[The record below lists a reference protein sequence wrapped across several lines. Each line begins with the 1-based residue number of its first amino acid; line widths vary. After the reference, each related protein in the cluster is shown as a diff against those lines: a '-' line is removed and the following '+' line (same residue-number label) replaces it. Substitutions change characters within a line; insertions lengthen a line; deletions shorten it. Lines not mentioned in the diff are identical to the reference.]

1 MKKFFALLCS
11 TAPLLLPALLAAQS
25 ADTSTVDWTRY
36 DYIPGQQVLFYE
48 DFSGD
53 KPGEAPQVWK
63 VSEGGKVEVKKQGEV
78 FWLHALKE
86 STVSPAQLKLSPQFT
101 LEMDFNVLTEGYS
114 GRYRMDFIGKDKEE
128 WASITLEPFAVF
140 FSMSTGLTSEKRVEL
155 KSGAHHLAVQ
165 ADGGGFR
172 AYLDKWQ
179 VLNIPKTGSFAAT
192 QIEVFMPGQGDE
204 EGDDLCMITN
214 FCVAQGPATL
224 QNQLT
229 ASGKIV
235 AYGIYFNAGKNAIRP
250 ESTPTLKQF
259 AELLQAD
266 ASLNFSIECHDN
278 ELPDQGDNVKL
289 SQERA
294 EALKDWLVENYRIPS
309 DRLAIKG
316 WGETR
321 PLVEAGTVDG
331 NKMNRRVEFIR
342 K

>member
-1 MKKFFALLCS
+1 MKKPSLVLSAVMLLY
-11 TAPLLLPALLAAQS
+11 PALLAAQS

-36 DYIPGQQVLFYE
+36 DYIPGQQVIFYD

-53 KPGEAPQVWK
+53 KPGDAPQVWK
-63 VSEGGKVEVKKQGEV
+63 AAAGGKVEVKKLGEK
-78 FWLHALKE
+78 FWLHARTE
-86 STVSPAQLKLSPQFT
+86 STVAPAQLKLTPQFT
-101 LEMDFNVLTEGYS
+101 LELDCNLSTEGYS
-114 GRYRMDFIGKDKEE
+114 GRYRVDFIGKDKEE
-128 WASITLEPFAVF
+128 WASITLEPFSIF

-155 KSGAHHLAVQ
+155 KSGVHHLAVQ
-165 ADGGGFR
+165 ADGGGFKV
-172 AYLDKWQ
+172 YMDHWQ

-204 EGDDLCMITN
+204 ESDDLCMISN
-214 FCVAQGPATL
+214 FCVAQGPVTL

-289 SQERA
+289 SQTRA
-294 EALKDWLVENYRIPS
+294 EALKDWFVENYRIPS

-331 NKMNRRVEFIR
+331 NKMNQRVEFIR

>member
-1 MKKFFALLCS
+1 MKKRLFVLSAVLFCFP
-11 TAPLLLPALLAAQS
+11 TFLAAQT

-36 DYIPGQQVLFYE
+36 DYIPGQQVLFYD

-53 KPGEAPQVWK
+53 KPGDAPQVWK
-63 VSEGGKVEVKKQGEV
+63 ASEGGKAEVKKLGEI
-78 FWLHALKE
+78 FWLHARTE
-86 STVSPAQLKLSPQFT
+86 TTVSPAQLKLTPQFT
-101 LEMDFNVLTEGYS
+101 LEMNFNVLTEGYS
-114 GRYRMDFIGKDKEE
+114 GRYRVDFIGKDKEE
-128 WASITLEPFAVF
+128 WASITLEPFSIF

-155 KSGAHHLAVQ
+155 KSGVHHLAVQ
-165 ADGGGFR
+165 ADGGGFK
-172 AYLDKWQ
+172 AYIDKWQ
-179 VLNIPKTGSFAAT
+179 VINIPKTGSFAAT
-192 QIEVFMPGQGDE
+192 QIEVLMPGQGDE
-204 EGDDLCMITN
+204 ESDDVCMITN

-224 QNQLT
+224 QSQLT

-235 AYGIYFNAGKNAIRP
+235 AYGIYFNAGKNDIRP

-266 ASLNFSIECHDN
+266 ASLSFSIECHDN

-289 SQERA
+289 SQTRA
-294 EALKDWLVENYRIPS
+294 EALKDWFVENYRIPS

-331 NKMNRRVEFIR
+331 NKMNQRVEFIR

>member
-1 MKKFFALLCS
+1 MKNCMLVFAAALFFV
-11 TAPLLLPALLAAQS
+11 TPQLAAQS

-36 DYIPGQQVLFYE
+36 DYIPGQQVLFYD

-53 KPGEAPQVWK
+53 KPGDAPQVWK
-63 VSEGGKVEVKKQGEV
+63 ASEGGKAEVIKNGEI
-78 FWLHALKE
+78 FWLHARE
-86 STVSPAQLKLSPQFT
+86 ETTISPAQLKLAPQFT
-101 LEMDFNVLTEGYS
+101 LEMDFNVSDGYS
-114 GRYRMDFIGKDKEE
+114 GRYRVDFIGKDKEE
-128 WASITLEPFAVF
+128 WASLTLEPFAIF

-155 KSGAHHLAVQ
+155 KSGVHHLAVQ
-165 ADGGGFR
+165 ADGGGFK
-172 AYLDKWQ
+172 AYIDKWQ

-204 EGDDLCMITN
+204 DSDDACMITN

-224 QNQLT
+224 QSQLSS
-229 ASGKIV
+229 SGKIV
-235 AYGIYFNAGKNAIRP
+235 AYGIYFKAGKNDIRP

-266 ASLNFSIECHDN
+266 ASLSFSIECHDN

-289 SQERA
+289 SQARA
-294 EALKDWLVENYRIPS
+294 EALKDWLTENYRIPS

-331 NKMNRRVEFIR
+331 NKMNQRVEFIR

>member
-1 MKKFFALLCS
+1 MKNCTLVFVAVLFL
-11 TAPLLLPALLAAQS
+11 APHRLAAQP

-36 DYIPGQQVLFYE
+36 DYIPGQQVLFYD

-53 KPGEAPQVWK
+53 KPGSAPQVWK
-63 VSEGGKVEVKKQGEV
+63 VSDGGKVEVIKNGEI
-78 FWLHALKE
+78 FWLHARE
-86 STVSPAQLKLSPQFT
+86 ETTISPAQLKLVPQFT
-101 LEMDFNVLTEGYS
+101 LEMDFTVSDGYS
-114 GRYRMDFIGKDKEE
+114 GRYRVDFIGKDKEE
-128 WASITLEPFAVF
+128 WASITLEPFAIF

-155 KSGAHHLAVQ
+155 KNGVHHLAVQ
-165 ADGGGFR
+165 TDGGGFK

-204 EGDDLCMITN
+204 ENDDACMITK
-214 FCVAQGPATL
+214 FCVAQGPVTL
-224 QNQLT
+224 QSQLSS
-229 ASGKIV
+229 SGKMV
-235 AYGIYFNAGKNAIRP
+235 AYGIYFSAGKNDIRP

-266 ASLNFSIECHDN
+266 ASLSFSIECHDN
-278 ELPDQGDNVKL
+278 ELPEQGDNVKL
-289 SQERA
+289 SQARA
-294 EALKDWLVENYRIPS
+294 EAIKDWLVENYRIPS

-331 NKMNRRVEFIR
+331 NKMNQRVEFIR

>member
-1 MKKFFALLCS
+1 MKKFALLFFA
-11 TAPLLLPALLAAQS
+11 TAPLLFPALLMAQS

-36 DYIPGQQVLFYE
+36 EYIPGQQVLFYD

-63 VSEGGKVEVKKQGEV
+63 VSEGGKVEVKKSGEK
-78 FWLHALKE
+78 FWLHALE
-86 STVSPAQLKLSPQFT
+86 EATVSPTQLKLSPQFT
-101 LEMDFNVLTEGYS
+101 LEMDFNVSAEGYS
-114 GRYRMDFIGKDKEE
+114 GRYRVDFIGRDKEE
-128 WASITLEPFAVF
+128 WASITLEPFAIF
-140 FSMSTGLTSEKRVEL
+140 FSMSTGLTSEKPVEL
-155 KSGAHHLAVQ
+155 KTGERHLAAQV
-165 ADGGGFR
+165 DGAGFKC
-172 AYLDKWQ
+172 YVDKWL
-179 VLNIPKTGSFAAT
+179 VLNIPKAGSFAAT
-192 QIEVFMPGQGDE
+192 QIEVFMPGPGDE
-204 EGDDLCMITN
+204 NGDNHCMIAD

-224 QNQLT
+224 QNQLS

-235 AYGIYFNAGKNAIRP
+235 AYGIYFNPGKQDIRP

-259 AELLQAD
+259 VELLQAD

-278 ELPDQGDNVKL
+278 ELPDAGDNGKL
-289 SQERA
+289 SEARA
-294 EALKDWLVENYRIPS
+294 EALKDLLVEDYRIPS
-309 DRLAIKG
+309 NRLSIKG